1 MTKVNTYTSTPKTN
15 VIVKQLKRLPSLNKL
30 KSPFLHLNFGANNG
44 DLLLATKPL
53 LELPYYGKD
62 PKAYLDLIDQIIDF
76 LNEKFAK
83 YSSVKSRKSNHPI
96 GLYGYFS
103 YEFGQQLY
111 DINGLIINQTPL
123 ANWFIPQT
131 IYEQNSQGVSK
142 ITLTFS
148 NKDQQELG
156 HFLAKLNLINAKK
169 AAHFQLEKVKD
180 SNSQQQKPILL
191 PQISATE
198 YATQIQKIFKLL
210 RAGETYEV
218 NFAQSFIG
226 PTIKNPIKLYNKLNQ
241 LNPIEYSALYQNVTS
256 SIISN
261 SPELLI
267 AKKGNK
273 LITEPIKGTID
284 IRQNPE
290 IILNDPKQ
298 NCELNMIIDLSR
310 NDLAKISQPGTVKVE
325 VTRAIKKLKHL
336 YQGYSRIIA
345 EAKSNL
351 KTSEIITAIFPG
363 GSVTGCPKKR
373 TMQIINE
380 TEKLPRGNYCGS
392 MGYIHYNHDLKLNI
406 LIRTLTCTID
416 SCYYHAGGAIIVDS
430 DPNSEYAETLL
441 KTKTMQTALTKH

>member
-15 VIVKQLKRLPSLNKL
+15 VIVKQLKKLPSLDKL
-30 KSPFLHLNFGANNG
+30 KSPFLHLNFGASNG

-62 PKAYLDLIDQIIDF
+62 PQSYLKLIDQISEF
-76 LNEKFAK
+76 LNEKLAK
-83 YSSVKSRKSNHPI
+83 YNPANNKKSRLPI

-103 YEFGQQLY
+103 YEFGQQLF
-111 DINGLIINQTPL
+111 DINGLIIDQSPI
-123 ANWFIPQT
+123 ANWFIPQA
-131 IYEQNSQGVSK
+131 IYEQNSQGVRK
-142 ITLTFS
+142 ITITFS
-148 NKDQQELG
+148 NKDKKQLTQIA
-156 HFLAKLNLINAKK
+156 AKLTKINKQQADP
-169 AAHFQLEKVKD
+169 FQIPNRKETKT
-180 SNSQQQKPILL
+180 ILN
-191 PQISATE
+191 PQISAEE
-198 YATQIQKIFKLL
+198 YQIQLQKIFKLL
-210 RAGETYEV
+210 QAGETYEV

-226 PTIKNPIKLYNKLNQ
+226 QKVSNPIKLYKKLNE
-241 LNPIEYSALYQNVTS
+241 LNPVEYSALYQNQTHT
-256 SIISN
+256 IISN

-336 YQGYSRIIA
+336 YQGYSQISA
-345 EAKSNL
+345 EAKPNL

-373 TMQIINE
+373 TMQIIKE

-392 MGYIHYNHDLKLNI
+392 LGYIHYNHDLKLNI
-406 LIRTLTCTID
+406 LIRTLTNTTN

-441 KTKTMQTALTKH
+441 KTKTIQKALSKP